1 MKNVIKTIKTLE
13 IIWPTWTPPE
23 LVCKALDRLE
33 EDLVPYWEPYWDYK
47 EEKIGIRFASE
58 DGVIE
63 ALPGSVVD
71 IEDGKAVKMR
81 KTDRVEHSLT
91 TNISEKKRA
100 VAYVYDSGD
109 LKDLRALS
117 EGGRRVTLDEDR
129 ILIGYEDTTLDV
141 TDCFVVEEPD
151 KEGLTWFHK
160 SSNPDVVIEDIAR
173 HYEAK
178 LV

>member
-1 MKNVIKTIKTLE
+1 MKNAVKTTKTLE
-13 IIWPTWTPPE
+13 IVWPTWTPAE
-23 LVCKALDRLE
+23 LLCKALDRLE
-33 EDLVPYWEPYWDYK
+33 EDLVSYWEPYWDYDK
-47 EEKIGIRFASE
+47 EKIGIRFASE
-58 DGVIE
+58 EGVIE
-63 ALPGSVVD
+63 ALPGCVVTVA
-71 IEDGKAVKMR
+71 DGYAVRMR
-81 KTDRVEHSLT
+81 KALNDECSVT
-91 TNISEKKRA
+91 TKINEKKRA
-100 VAYVYDSGD
+100 VAYIYDPGV

-117 EGGRRVTLDEDR
+117 ESGRRIKLGEDR
-129 ILIGYEDTTLDV
+129 ILIGYDDAWIDF

>member
-1 MKNVIKTIKTLE
+1 MKNAIKTLKTLE
-13 IIWPTWTPPE
+13 IVWPSYTPAQT
-23 LVCKALDRLE
+23 VCSTLDRID
-33 EDLVPYWEPYWDYK
+33 EDFVSYWEPYWDYK
-47 EEKIGIRFASE
+47 EDKIGIRFASE
-58 DGVIE
+58 EGVID
-63 ALPGSVVD
+63 ALPGSVVT
-71 IEDGKAVKMR
+71 IENGYAIEAHKSRDDM
-81 KTDRVEHSLT
+81 HSLT
-91 TNISEKKRA
+91 TNINEKKRA

-117 EGGRRVTLDEDR
+117 ESGRRVALDEDR
-129 ILIGYEDTTLDV
+129 ILISYNDAMIDV
-141 TDCFVVEEPD
+141 TDSWIVEEPG

>member
-13 IIWPTWTPPE
+13 IIWPNYSTANTM
-23 LVCKALDRLE
+23 CRILDRLE
-33 EDLVPYWEPYWDYK
+33 DDLVSYWEPYWDYDK
-47 EEKIGIRFASE
+47 DEIGIRFASE
-58 DGVIE
+58 EGVIE
-63 ALPGSVVD
+63 ALPGCVVT
-71 IEDGKAVKMR
+71 IENGYAVRMR
-81 KTDRVEHSLT
+81 KNLKDENTPT
-91 TNISEKKRA
+91 TRIDEKKRA

-109 LKDLRALS
+109 LKDLQALS
-117 EGGRRVTLDEDR
+117 ESGRRVALDEDR
-129 ILIGYEDTTLDV
+129 ILISYDDAMIDV
-141 TDCFVVEEPD
+141 TDSWIVEEPG

>member
-23 LVCKALDRLE
+23 LLCKALDRLE
-33 EDLVPYWEPYWDYK
+33 DELVPYWEPYWDYDK
-47 EEKIGIRFASE
+47 EKIGIRFASE

-63 ALPGSVVD
+63 ALRGCVVFV
-71 IEDGKAVKMR
+71 EDGNAVRMR
-81 KTDRVEHSLT
+81 KALNDECSVT
-91 TNISEKKRA
+91 TKINENKRA
-100 VAYVYDSGD
+100 VAYIYDSADLAD
-109 LKDLRALS
+109 LKALS
-117 EGGRRVTLDEDR
+117 EGGRRVVLDEDR
-129 ILIGYEDTTLDV
+129 ILISYDDAMIDV
-141 TDCFVVEEPD
+141 SNSWIVEEPD

-160 SSNPDVVIEDIAR
+160 GSNPNVAIEDIAR